1 MLITTRYRQFAWTRR
16 LRIPAPPFPRRKPR
30 RVIVAEGPRN
40 APIQFV
46 AVEYMQPTAEWKALR
61 RPEVDD
67 VVRVWIAT
75 HQALV
80 AYVIAGEDGEITG

>member
-30 RVIVAEGPRN
+30 RVIVAENGRLL
-40 APIQFV
+40 PITFV
-46 AVEYMQPTAEWKALR
+46 AVEYMQPSAEWKQFA
-61 RPEVDD
+61 RPEVDNA
-67 VVRVWIAT
+67 VRVWVAT

-80 AYVIAGEDGEITG
+80 AYVIAGEAGDITG

>member
-1 MLITTRYRQFAWTRR
+1 LLITTRYRQFAWTRR

-30 RVIVAEGPRN
+30 RVIVEENGRGP
-40 APIQFV
+40 ISFV
-46 AVEYMQPTAEWKALR
+46 AVEYMQPTAEWKLLR

-80 AYVIAGEDGEITG
+80 AYVISGEAGDITG

>member
-1 MLITTRYRQFAWTRR
+1 
-16 LRIPAPPFPRRKPR
+16 
-30 RVIVAEGPRN
+30 VIVVENGRN
-40 APIQFV
+40 RPIQFV
-46 AVEYMQPTAEWKALR
+46 AVEYMQPDAAWKLLR

-80 AYVIAGEDGEITG
+80 AYVIAGEAGDITG